1 MHFTTIYVFNIQLV
15 MFCSLFHMNMHL
27 SLFTGLLQFMTS
39 YGGFFYYTFCAIYL
53 ACSYN
58 KLVVE
63 EIPAG
68 DCLLCSYTV
77 MHMSD
82 GDSSRR

>member
-1 MHFTTIYVFNIQLV
+1 VV
-15 MFCSLFHMNMHL
+15 V
-27 SLFTGLLQFMTS
+27 
-39 YGGFFYYTFCAIYL
+39 FYYTFCAIYL

-58 KLVVE
+58 KLVVEEKLDVE

-82 GDSSRR
+82 GDSSRRRWRRFQFIVFIYCYAL